1 MRAWQAQSAAEIRMT
16 LKRGET
22 LLLTIGIPLMLLLFF
37 SFTNFITLP
46 GTKRITFL
54 APGILALCVMSTSL
68 VSLSISTGFDRSYGV
83 LRRLFATPLGTRSL
97 VVSKIVGVLVV
108 ELLQVVVIGGV
119 ALLIG
124 WRPAGHGAALVDG
137 AIALVVASMAFA
149 GIGLLL
155 AGSLKAEVNL
165 AAANGLYLVLLLVSG
180 FVIPTTS
187 FPEVLRHAL
196 VFTPSGALAN
206 GLHNIFGSGVGFGWT
221 NALSLVVWAVAA
233 PLLASRAFRYE

>member
-22 LLLTIGIPLMLLLFF
+22 LLLTIGIPLILLLFF
-37 SFTNFITLP
+37 SYTSFISLP
-46 GTKRITFL
+46 GGKRVTFL
-54 APGILALCVMSTSL
+54 APGILALCVMSTSM

-108 ELLQVVVIGGV
+108 ELLQVLIIGGV
-119 ALLIG
+119 ALIIG
-124 WRPAGHGAALVDG
+124 WRPAGHGSALLVSG
-137 AIALVVASMAFA
+137 IALVVASMGFA

-155 AGSLKAEVNL
+155 AGRLKAEVNL
-165 AAANGLYLVLLLVSG
+165 AAANGLYLVLLLISG

-187 FPEVLRHAL
+187 FPDVLRHAI
-196 VFTPSGALAN
+196 VFTPSGALAT
-206 GLHNIFGSGVGFGWT
+206 GLHNVVGAGVGFGWT
-221 NALSLVVWAVAA
+221 NALSLVVWAIAA